1 MSVRISYPHEAEL
14 APVRFPGHSLSTDK
28 GMVYLGTHFNF
39 DVYVQ
44 TLGFEAGS
52 MYCVYGP
59 EEHEYFSAV
68 GYSLVRTN
76 RPPDQVP
83 AYHMAAA
90 VALLRNPEHIANVM
104 GAHLE

>member
-1 MSVRISYPHEAEL
+1 MSIRISYPNEAEL
-14 APVRFPGHSLSTDK
+14 APIRFPGHSLSTDK

-44 TLGFEAGS
+44 TLGFEAGF

-59 EEHEYFSAV
+59 LEHEYFSGV

-76 RPPDQVP
+76 CMPNPQHAHD
-83 AYHMAAA
+83 MAAA
-90 VALLRNPEHIANVM
+90 VALLRNPEHIASVM
-104 GAHLE
+104 GAHI